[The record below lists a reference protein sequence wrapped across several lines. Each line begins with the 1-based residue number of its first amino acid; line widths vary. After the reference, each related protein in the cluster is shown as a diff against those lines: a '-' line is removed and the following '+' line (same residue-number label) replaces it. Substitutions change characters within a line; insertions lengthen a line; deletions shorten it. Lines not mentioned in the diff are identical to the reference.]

1 MPEYEGR
8 IVFVDAVTS
17 DPGSGAVTD
26 RYAVR
31 VIPTSVFIGADGEVA
46 ETVVGAFDAA
56 EMRAQ
61 LDALLA
67 GTAPD

>member
-8 IVFVDAVTS
+8 VAFVDAVTS

-31 VIPTSVFIGADGEVA
+31 VIPTSVFIGADGQVA

-56 EMRAQ
+56 EMRAR

-67 GTAPD
+67 GTPAD

>member
-1 MPEYEGR
+1 M
-8 IVFVDAVTS
+8 FVDAVTS

-46 ETVVGAFDAA
+46 ETVVGAFGAA
-56 EMRAQ
+56 EMRVQ
-61 LDALLA
+61 LDALVA
-67 GTAPD
+67 GVATD

>member
-8 IVFVDAVTS
+8 VVFVDAVTS

-26 RYAVR
+26 RFAVR
-31 VIPTSVFIGADGEVA
+31 VIPTSVFIGTDGEVA

-56 EMRAQ
+56 EMRTR

-67 GTAPD
+67 GTPAD